1 LQLLAMTT
9 SPSRH
14 DISRGASWASWILGA
29 ALLAGVIAAS
39 LHLAEARAFVRLLER
54 TNPSWILVAG
64 LLQLATYA
72 AQGSVWRRVA
82 GAAGHR
88 VSRRTAFE
96 LGLAKLFADQALPSA
111 GLSSS
116 ILIARSLERRRVPP
130 AAVKAAVLIDLASYH
145 GAYGLALIAALAILV
160 SHREAN
166 AVIVISGVLV
176 LFFSTTLS
184 ATVVALAGKRY
195 DGPAR
200 ALRCVPGAGT
210 ALEFLAGADARLV
223 SAPRVLV
230 GTVALHL
237 AIVAL
242 DAVTMWTLARAFGAH
257 VPPGGVFAG
266 FMVASL
272 FRTMGVVPGGLG
284 TFEATSVLMLRLA
297 GLDLAGAL
305 SATLLFR
312 GLTFWLPM
320 LPGYWAS
327 RRVLADDGTQASSLA
342 SPAYWSIDPRTLAH
356 ALASGPNGLTTADA
370 IARLARHGPNRIRE
384 RRDVTRLDVLWR
396 QLRSP
401 LLLLLVFAALAAV
414 ATGEWL
420 DAAIV
425 LVIVFAT
432 VAIGYSRE
440 YRAQAAAASLRARL
454 RVQARVLRD
463 GQPIH
468 VPLED
473 IVPGDVVR
481 LSAGSLVPADAVVIE
496 AADFFVNEAVL
507 TGESFPV
514 QKAPGPVAASADV
527 AERTNCVFMGTNA
540 RSGTAQCLV
549 VATGSATEFGTV
561 ARRLMLRPPDTE
573 FERGIRRFGYLL
585 MSAMLVMVLLVF
597 VVHMFRDRPPVET
610 LLFAVALAVGLSPEL
625 LPAILSVNL
634 ARGAQAL
641 ARRGVLVRRLNA
653 IENLGSMT
661 VLCTDKTGTLTEG
674 VVRLEGAYD
683 PSGQPSSHVLT
694 LGAWN
699 AALETGVASP
709 LDDAI
714 AHACQP
720 DLTGVSK
727 QGEIPFD
734 FVRKRVT
741 VVVAT
746 ARGVQFVTKG
756 AVPQVLGVC
765 VHAAGAGRLN
775 AAERETIERQY
786 EAWTGRG
793 IRVLAVASRLVE
805 ARPSYGRDD
814 EREMTFEG
822 FLTFLDRPKEG
833 VGEAIADLASL
844 GVAVKVISGDS
855 RLVVHHI
862 ADLIGLRTDRVLTGR
877 QLDELHDEA
886 LWRAAEQTDL
896 FVEVDPNQKERIIL
910 SLKKTG
916 HVVGFLGDGINDAPA
931 MHAADTSLSVDQAVD
946 VAREAA
952 DFVLLE
958 RGLDVIRRGID
969 EGRRTFANTLKY
981 VLITTS
987 ANLGNMASM
996 AAASLV
1002 LPFLPLTAGQ
1012 ILLNNFLS
1020 DIPAIGIA
1028 DDRVDPELV
1037 AQPRRW
1043 DIRFIGHYMAA
1054 FGLLSSVFDLLTFG
1068 ALIAVFHA
1076 TPELF
1081 RTGWFVESLLT
1092 ELVVALTMRTRR
1104 PFFRSRPGRV
1114 LLLSTMALIPLAVA
1128 IPYLPVAA
1136 VLGFVPM
1143 PGLLAGTVGAVT
1155 LAYVAATEA
1164 QKTWFYRR

>member
-1 LQLLAMTT
+1 M
-9 SPSRH
+9 
-14 DISRGASWASWILGA
+14 LGA
-29 ALLAGVIAAS
+29 ALVAAVIAAT
-39 LHLAEARAFVRLLER
+39 LHFAEAQAFARLLEEAS
-54 TNPSWILVAG
+54 PSWILVAV

-72 AQGSVWRRVA
+72 AQGGVWRRVVR
-82 GAAGHR
+82 AAGHR

-111 GLSSS
+111 GLSGS
-116 ILIARSLERRRVPP
+116 ILITRSLERRDVPSS
-130 AAVKAAVLIDLASYH
+130 AVGAAVLIDIASYYA
-145 GAYGLALIAALAILV
+145 AYALALIAALAILV
-160 SHREAN
+160 SHREAHVLIVAAVVLFLLFATAVSG
-166 AVIVISGVLV
+166 AVIV
-176 LFFSTTLS
+176 
-184 ATVVALAGKRY
+184 LAGKPHDRLS
-195 DGPAR
+195 R
-200 ALRCVPGAGT
+200 ALGWVPGAPN

-223 SAPRVLV
+223 RAPRTLARTV
-230 GTVALHL
+230 GLH
-237 AIVAL
+237 ATIVAL
-242 DAVTMWTLARAFGAH
+242 DAVTMWMLTRALGAH

-284 TFEATSVLMLRLA
+284 TFEATSVVMLGLA
-297 GLDLAGAL
+297 GLDPAGAL

-312 GLTFWLPM
+312 GLSFWLPM

-327 RRVLADDGTQASSLA
+327 RRLLADDSTPGAQAVPA
-342 SPAYWSIDPRTLAH
+342 AYWSLDPGGLAR
-356 ALASGPNGLTTADA
+356 ALASGPGGLTTADA
-370 IARLARHGPNRIRE
+370 LARLTRHGPNRVQV
-384 RRDVTRLDVLWR
+384 RRDVTRFAVLWR

-414 ATGEWL
+414 VTGEWL
-420 DAAIV
+420 DAALV

-432 VAIGYSRE
+432 AAIGYSRE
-440 YRAQAAAASLRARL
+440 YSAQAAAASLRARL
-454 RVQARVLRD
+454 RVQTNVLRD
-463 GQPIH
+463 GQSIQ

-473 IVPGDVVR
+473 VVPGDVVR
-481 LSAGSLVPADAVVIE
+481 LGAGNLVPADAVVID
-496 AADFFVNEAVL
+496 AVDFFVNEAVL

-527 AERTNCVFMGTNA
+527 AGRTNCVFMGTNV
-540 RSGTAQCLV
+540 RSGTARCLV
-549 VATGSATEFGTV
+549 AATGAATEFG
-561 ARRLMLRPPDTE
+561 AIAHRLMLRPPDTE
-573 FERGIRRFGYLL
+573 FDRGIRRFGYLL
-585 MSAMLVMVLLVF
+585 TSAMLVMVLLVF
-597 VVHMFRDRPPVET
+597 VVHTFRDRPPVET

-634 ARGAQAL
+634 ARGAQTL

-674 VVRLEGAYD
+674 VVQLEGAYD
-683 PSGQPSSHVLT
+683 TTGQPSPHVLT

-699 AALETGVASP
+699 AVLETGVASP

-714 AHACQP
+714 AGACRA
-720 DLTGVSK
+720 DLTGVVK
-727 QGEIPFD
+727 VGEIPFD

-741 VVVAT
+741 VIVRT
-746 ARGVQFVTKG
+746 GRRVQLVTKG
-756 AVPQVLGVC
+756 AVPQVLAVC
-765 VHAAGAGRLN
+765 TQTGDGERLDAEGR
-775 AAERETIERQY
+775 EGIERQY
-786 EAWTGRG
+786 DAWTGRG
-793 IRVLAVASRLVE
+793 LRVLAVASRLVDE
-805 ARPSYGRDD
+805 RPDLGRDD
-814 EREMTFEG
+814 ERQMRLEG

-833 VGEAIADLASL
+833 VGEALADLASL
-844 GVAVKVISGDS
+844 GVQVKVISGDS
-855 RLVVHHI
+855 RLVVRHI
-862 ADLIGLRTDRVLTGR
+862 AGLIGLGTERVLTGR

-931 MHAADTSLSVDQAVD
+931 MHAADTSLSVDRAVD

-958 RGLDVIRRGID
+958 RGLDIICRGID

-996 AAASLV
+996 AAVSLV

-1028 DDRVDPELV
+1028 DDSVDPELV
-1037 AQPRRW
+1037 ARPRRW
-1043 DIRFIGHYMAA
+1043 DIRFIGRYMAE
-1054 FGLLSSVFDLLTFG
+1054 FGLLSSVFDVLTFG
-1068 ALIAVFHA
+1068 VLIAIFDA
-1076 TPELF
+1076 TPALF

-1092 ELVVALTMRTRR
+1092 ELVVALVMRTRR

-1114 LLLSTMALIPLAVA
+1114 LLLSTMGLIPLSVA
-1128 IPYLPVAA
+1128 IPYLPVGAL
-1136 VLGFVPM
+1136 LGFVPM
-1143 PGLLAGTVGAVT
+1143 PGML
-1155 LAYVAATEA
+1155 AATVVAITVLYVVASEA
-1164 QKTWFYRR
+1164 LKIWFFREMAPSTSLVSRSHMHG